1 MTSAKEDASITAPQ
15 QGVELLFP
23 AGTGKQAKGAKLS
36 KEQKKAAS
44 LLKKLKSIEE
54 GGNINATDKQGQ
66 TALMHAAAANNRLA
80 ICWLVAK
87 GADATIKDKKGKTA
101 RDYSTTI
108 FIRELLRLTT
118 TKNKPL
124 TKEEEEKKCEF
135 LEDRT
140 SAGLRAQLRYDIPY
154 VSDVAVL
161 LKLGKVD
168 LNAPDNKGELLLSYS
183 RISAESAAYCIR
195 HGADM
200 HIRND
205 KGEPVLNTYTPDDVA
220 LLLLSLGFKAD
231 DTKSAELPAA
241 FLSAVYTNDCGK
253 VRELTASHPN
263 LAKEVR
269 HGTII
274 SSARTPEMA
283 HVLIDAGA
291 DFKENGL
298 VWAVRNGAPAPVIK
312 TLIDAGAPPGENL
325 IAEAH
330 DAATVEVLIA
340 AGQSPNAKDKWGW
353 TSLKKALWT
362 NHWEAAECLIAHGAE
377 LPKDIFDRLYT
388 EMDEDEVEDERSARG
403 KERIDSFLQVPHM
416 LEVLIG
422 SGAKITNDTWNGRLG
437 THLFSFWR
445 PNEDRPMT
453 AHIKAAEDAL
463 QLLLK
468 NSKPPKDFL
477 SHMNI
482 GGDLPDTAASNLIKK
497 LIDAGVEM
505 PSDLQGDIALY
516 PAVAEFLLQHGA
528 NPNPPEDVWRGT
540 MFKLNR
546 SNDPVRLY
554 TVLRKYNARVD
565 IADEIGWTPLHNL
578 CKIREGRSINPAPE
592 LVHAMVRDGADVNAR
607 NKEGKTPLHLVA
619 DKALAQ
625 ALIAN
630 GADINARDNNGCTPL
645 HDVANE
651 ECSQVLI
658 DAGANIN
665 ARDNDDR
672 TPLHCACSWSK
683 RLGVASLRIATIE
696 SLIRAKADVN
706 ARDKEGNTPLHLT
719 DEAVVA
725 KLLLKN
731 GAGPNI
737 QNAKGNTPAMKTIER
752 YAVIYHFDDYLKVLL
767 DAGTKTDIKN
777 QKGETLPQMINSRT
791 KSQQAKEEARK
802 ILEAH
807 GAKE

>member
-1 MTSAKEDASITAPQ
+1 M
-15 QGVELLFP
+15 ELLFP

-36 KEQKKAAS
+36 KEQKKAVS
-44 LLKKLKSIEE
+44 LLKKLKSIEK

-101 RDYSTTI
+101 RDYSATI
-108 FIRELLRLTT
+108 FIRELLRLAATE
-118 TKNKPL
+118 NKPL
-124 TKEEEEKKCEF
+124 TKEEEKKCEF

-168 LNAPDNKGELLLSYS
+168 LNAPDNKGKLLLSYS
-183 RISAESAAYCIR
+183 GISAESAAYCIR

-205 KGEPVLNTYTPDDVA
+205 KGEPVLNTCTPDDVA

-241 FLSAVYTNDCGK
+241 FLSAVHTNDCGK
-253 VRELTASHPN
+253 VKELTASHPD
-263 LAKEVR
+263 LAKEAFPR
-269 HGTII
+269 YII
-274 SSARTPEMA
+274 SRARTPEMA
-283 HVLIDAGA
+283 HVLINAGA
-291 DFKENGL
+291 DFKGSGL
-298 VWAVRNGAPAPVIK
+298 VWAVKNGVPAPVIK

-340 AGQSPNAKDKWGW
+340 AGQSPNAKDKSLG
-353 TSLKKALWT
+353 TALKKALWT

-505 PSDLQGDIALY
+505 PNNLQSDIALY

-528 NPNPPEDVWRGT
+528 NPNPPEDVRWGA
-540 MFKLNR
+540 MFQLNR

-554 TVLRKYNARVD
+554 AVLRKYNARVD
-565 IADEIGWTPLHNL
+565 IADKGGWTPLHNL
-578 CKIREGRSINPAPE
+578 CNIREGRSINPAPE

-619 DKALAQ
+619 NKALAQ

-630 GADINARDNNGCTPL
+630 GADINARDNN
-645 HDVANE
+645 
-651 ECSQVLI
+651 
-658 DAGANIN
+658 
-665 ARDNDDR
+665 DR
-672 TPLHCACSWSK
+672 TPLHCACSGSK
-683 RLGVASLRIATIE
+683 RLKEASLRIATIE

-731 GAGPNI
+731 GADPNI